1 MPFIKWDE
9 ADDVKNGTDDVDKVY
24 IGSDQMYPPDNNY
37 ALGSPVNVTVSGG
50 KYYFDGQDPDQY
62 TVTSGSYLFQNV
74 PSSHPMAF
82 TMNQAGQNV
91 VFGGQGANAVGQKT
105 STIDGQ
111 TYTYW
116 HGDIIL
122 YITGPSND
130 FYYECYYHGPMGGQ
144 DRMKNLAT

>member
-1 MPFIKWDE
+1 
-9 ADDVKNGTDDVDKVY
+9 
-24 IGSDQMYPPDNNY
+24 
-37 ALGSPVNVTVSGG
+37 
-50 KYYFDGQDPDQY
+50 
-62 TVTSGSYLFQNV
+62 
-74 PSSHPMAF
+74 MAF

-116 HGDIIL
+116 YGDIIL

-130 FYYECYYHGPMGGQ
+130 FSYECYYHGPMGGQ